1 MDWKYKHFHQER
13 TFQAS
18 RDDVEE
24 AARRFMAESLG
35 WKITETTDGF
45 SAEGYSFSH
54 NAIAAFSFQTVADGT
69 RVAIELRVE
78 RAGVSGFMLF
88 DVGGYYSI
96 QIRKWL
102 DGTQWFIHQKLS
114 GAAESS
120 ANPHIP
126 PQNKATACLFNGC
139 LVFILVMF
147 GIWALV
153 TVISALW
160 GLATGNLYLWA
171 RSGTI
176 VIHGVLARIVSG
188 VILIIAAWVL
198 WRMTKKP
205 GTSSQIVER

>member
-54 NAIAAFSFQTVADGT
+54 NAIAACSFQTVADGT

-114 GAAESS
+114 GADEPS

-139 LVFILVMF
+139 LVFIVVMF
-147 GIWALV
+147 GLWALV

-160 GLATGNLYLWA
+160 GLATGNLYLWG
-171 RSGTI
+171 RGGTI
-176 VIHGVLARIVSG
+176 VIHGVLARIVAG
-188 VILIIAAWVL
+188 VILAIAAWVL
-198 WRMTKKP
+198 WRIMKK
-205 GTSSQIVER
+205 R

>member
-1 MDWKYKHFHQER
+1 MDWKYKHFHQVR

-139 LVFILVMF
+139 LVFIVVMF

-176 VIHGVLARIVSG
+176 VIHGALARIVAG
-188 VILIIAAWVL
+188 VILVIAAWVL
-198 WRMTKKP
+198 WRMTKK
-205 GTSSQIVER
+205 R